1 MSTAYVIEI
10 EEEAAGIVA
19 AEGKGFR
26 FYAAIR
32 AFSALE
38 GAFFHTPKQ
47 AEAAAREHL
56 KRRRSASGRTAI
68 AGAS

>member
-10 EEEAAGIVA
+10 DEMAAGIVA

-32 AFSALE
+32 AFAGLE
-38 GAFFHTPKQ
+38 GAFFTTPKQ
-47 AEAAAREHL
+47 AEIAARAHL
-56 KRRRSASGRTAI
+56 KKRGKSAKE
-68 AGAS
+68 GASVVR

>member
-10 EEEAAGIVA
+10 DEEAAGIVA
-19 AEGKGFR
+19 AEGRGFR

-32 AFSALE
+32 AVSALE

-56 KRRRSASGRTAI
+56 KRRRGSATRA
-68 AGAS
+68 AANAN